1 MSTID
6 PAAARSERLERQRGS
21 TGAALAAAAFAL
33 LLVATSAVIGYSF
46 AGILDTFR
54 LMQLNSVFSNWE
66 SQMPDTTFGLPIGIF
81 ATIAAWALYAKWNHR
96 FTGDTTRFV
105 GVGPLTLVLLGLAIG
120 LWLGCSAWTAPDQPG
135 TRIDPTFGEHE
146 AWGAGAWI
154 FYAAQ
159 WWLPALVGVLAVAAY
174 FAGVAG
180 RRRSAGRTALI
191 ERMLVTGRRAPGVV
205 TESTL
210 PSGEASSVLFTLTVK
225 FTDLNGTDRW
235 VKRTVKYRTA
245 EVPPVGAPVTVLY
258 DPANPG
264 DTSRIFLASGPAETA
279 ADFRRNEL

>member
-6 PAAARSERLERQRGS
+6 PAAARRERLERQRGS

-46 AGILDTFR
+46 AGIFDTFR
-54 LMQLNSVFSNWE
+54 LMELNSVFSNWE
-66 SQMPDTTFGLPIGIF
+66 SQMPNTAFGLPIGILT
-81 ATIAAWALYAKWNHR
+81 TIAAWAFYAKWNHR
-96 FTGDTTRFV
+96 FTGDSSRFV
-105 GVGPLTLVLLGLAIG
+105 GVGPLTLVLAGLAIG
-120 LWLGCSAWTAPDQPG
+120 LWIGCAAWTAPDQPG
-135 TRIDPTFGEHE
+135 MQIDPTFGEDE
-146 AWGAGAWI
+146 VWGVGAWI

-159 WWLPALVGVLAVAAY
+159 WWLPALFGVLAIAAF

-191 ERMLVTGRRAPGVV
+191 ERMLVTGRRARGVV

-210 PSGEASSVLFTLTVK
+210 PSGEASSVLFALTVK
-225 FTDLNGTDRW
+225 FTDTSGTDRW
-235 VKRTVKYRTA
+235 VKRVAKYRAA

-258 DPANPG
+258 DPAAPG
-264 DTSRIFLASGPAETA
+264 DTSRIFVSSGPAETA
-279 ADFRRNEL
+279 ADFRRNEF